1 MFGLTPV
8 TLWLIL
14 GLVFTNLA
22 TVVAWRVTDA
32 RLESA
37 ATEITACAA
46 RHEAFVAQTKDQGQ
60 VAAEKATQENL
71 KNEQLS
77 ESVTKGWAA
86 AVVAVRADRD
96 NLNKRLRNAE
106 ARRNPGGSGV
116 SAPPQNPPGY
126 AQAYADPIPA
136 PERVAADCAE
146 TTVTA
151 NFLQTFIEQQS
162 EAAKP

>member
-116 SAPPQNPPGY
+116 SAPTQDRPVNAGT
-126 AQAYADPIPA
+126 DTNTIPSPA
-136 PERVAADCAE
+136 RVAQDCAE

-151 NFLQTFIEQQS
+151 NYLQGYIEKI
-162 EAAKP
+162 EAQ